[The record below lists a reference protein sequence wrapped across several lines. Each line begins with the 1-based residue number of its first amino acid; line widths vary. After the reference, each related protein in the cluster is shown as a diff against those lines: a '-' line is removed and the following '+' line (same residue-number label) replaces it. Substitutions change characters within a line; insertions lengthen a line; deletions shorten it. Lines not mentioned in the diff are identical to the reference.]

1 MNIRTSLQSAQGESP
16 LNDTELYAKMKDCWI
31 KKGSAFFTAEDIA
44 KMDTYHAMA
53 IEAAAIMKYG
63 RRNKGE

>member
-1 MNIRTSLQSAQGESP
+1 
-16 LNDTELYAKMKDCWI
+16 MKDCWI

-63 RRNKGE
+63 RRDK